1 MFEKQI
7 RLYGKYADI
16 IRKYSKDKQG
26 SDEQHYLIDNN
37 EGAENNVYIFEN
49 ILQCY
54 MCAAM
59 LGIINKKTMPQDSN
73 REKTANIFADIL
85 AKNRH
90 NLMRIYQHMILSEE
104 NDESIDATVKKA
116 FSINISN
123 PDFAQEKMDSYV
135 RGGLLI
141 IDEWFNNCKSYEDL
155 ANKIIDFVY
164 EYGIT
169 E

>member
-1 MFEKQI
+1 MFDKQI

-26 SDEQHYLIDNN
+26 ADEQHFIIDNN
-37 EGAENNVYIFEN
+37 EGTENNVYIFEN

-59 LGIINKKTMPQDSN
+59 IGIINKKTMPQDSN
-73 REKTANIFADIL
+73 REKTANIFVDIL
-85 AKNRH
+85 SKHRH
-90 NLMRIYQHMILSEE
+90 NLMRIYQHMILSEDT
-104 NDESIDATVKKA
+104 DESIDSAVKRA

-123 PDFAQEKMDSYV
+123 PDEAQEKINSYV

-141 IDEWFNNCKSYEDL
+141 IDEWFNNCKSYEDV
-155 ANKIIDFVY
+155 ANQLIDFIY

>member
-26 SDEQHYLIDNN
+26 ADEQHFLLDDN
-37 EGAENNVYIFEN
+37 EGNEKNVYIFEN

-59 LGIINKKTMPQDSN
+59 LGIINKKSMPQDSN
-73 REKTANIFADIL
+73 RDKTANIFADIL
-85 AKNRH
+85 LKNRG
-90 NLMRIYQHMILSEE
+90 NLYRVYQHMVLSEE
-104 NDESIDATVKKA
+104 TTESIDLVVKKA
-116 FSINISN
+116 FSINIVN
-123 PDFAQEKMDSYV
+123 PDQEQEKIDGYV

-141 IDEWFNNCKSYEDL
+141 IDEWFGNCKTYEDV
-155 ANKIIDFVY
+155 ANKLIDFMY
-164 EYGIT
+164 EYGFA